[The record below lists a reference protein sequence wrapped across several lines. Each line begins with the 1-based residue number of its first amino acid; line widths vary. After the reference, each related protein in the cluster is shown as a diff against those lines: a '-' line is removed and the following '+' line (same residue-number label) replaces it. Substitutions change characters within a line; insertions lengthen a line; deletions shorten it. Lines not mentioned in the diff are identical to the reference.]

1 MAYSVY
7 TFGSQYQDAGLAGL
21 YVGTREENLGECLDV
36 AAHELVE
43 VGAGRLV
50 PGEIE
55 RAKENLKARL
65 LLSLESTSSRMNRLG
80 RSLMT
85 DVPLVSVDET
95 VRRLEAVTPDEVAAL
110 AAELY
115 APERLSA
122 AGIGPSEKQFARAV
136 TRVNPGLRAA
146 A

>member
-1 MAYSVY
+1 
-7 TFGSQYQDAGLAGL
+7 
-21 YVGTREENLGECLDV
+21 
-36 AAHELVE
+36 
-43 VGAGRLV
+43 V

-80 RSLMT
+80 RSLVT

-122 AGIGPSEKQFARAV
+122 AGIGPSEKQFAHAA
-136 TRVNPGLRAA
+136 TRVNPGLRTAA
-146 A
+146 